1 MHSAVSFAALWMTSD
16 SADLP
21 ARHGGTGARLGKPTD
36 MNPSPLADHA
46 ALVTGSSQG
55 IGFAAATALRDA
67 GAKVIF
73 HGLPARPENI
83 PSDSSYLS
91 HDLMQPDAPARLIAE
106 AFAAQPG
113 LDTLV
118 CNAGSFFDAP
128 FLEMTRERWDRTLQ
142 LNLSATYFIAQ
153 EFAKRLV
160 AEKRGGSICI
170 TTSTNGLQAEAD
182 STAYDSSKGALV
194 MLIRTLAV
202 SLGEHGI
209 RVNGIAPGLIRT
221 PLTAAWMEGRADS
234 ASLLEHYRRK
244 VLLRRIGTP
253 EDCAGAVVFL
263 CSPAAGYITGEIITI
278 DGGLTVVQIG
288 RQ

>member
-1 MHSAVSFAALWMTSD
+1 MKTFSLENS
-16 SADLP
+16 
-21 ARHGGTGARLGKPTD
+21 
-36 MNPSPLADHA
+36 A

-55 IGFAAATALRDA
+55 IGFATATALREA

-73 HGLPARPENI
+73 HGLPPRSKNI
-83 PSDSSYLS
+83 PADCAYMQA
-91 HDLMQPDAPARLIAE
+91 DLMQADSPTRLITD
-106 AFAAQPG
+106 AFAELPN

-182 STAYDSSKGALV
+182 STAYDTSKGALV
-194 MLIRTLAV
+194 MLIRSLAV
-202 SLGEHGI
+202 SLGDHGI

-221 PLTAAWMEGRADS
+221 PLTATWMEGRPDS
-234 ASLLEHYRRK
+234 ASVLEHYQKK

-288 RQ
+288 KQ

>member
-1 MHSAVSFAALWMTSD
+1 MKIF
-16 SADLP
+16 
-21 ARHGGTGARLGKPTD
+21 
-36 MNPSPLADHA
+36 PLDNNA

-55 IGFAAATALRDA
+55 IGFATATALREA
-67 GAKVIF
+67 GAKVVF
-73 HGLPARPENI
+73 HGLQSRPENI

-91 HDLMQPDAPARLIAE
+91 HDLAQPDAPAQLIAE
-106 AFAAQPG
+106 AFAAQPD

-118 CNAGSFFDAP
+118 CNAGSFFDTP

-142 LNLSATYFIAQ
+142 LNLSATYFLAQ

-160 AEKRGGSICI
+160 AAKRGGSICI

-182 STAYDSSKGALV
+182 STAYDTSKGALV

-202 SLGEHGI
+202 SLGDHGI

-221 PLTAAWMEGRADS
+221 PLTASWIENRADD
-234 ASLLEHYRRK
+234 LLEHYKRK
-244 VLLRRIGTP
+244 ILLRRIGTP
-253 EDCAGAVVFL
+253 ADCAGAVVFL

-288 RQ
+288 RP

>member
-1 MHSAVSFAALWMTSD
+1 MKAFSLENS
-16 SADLP
+16 
-21 ARHGGTGARLGKPTD
+21 
-36 MNPSPLADHA
+36 A

-55 IGFAAATALRDA
+55 IGFAVATALRDA
-67 GAKVIF
+67 GAKVSF
-73 HGLPARPENI
+73 HGLAARTESI
-83 PSDSSYLS
+83 PPDSSYLR
-91 HDLMQPDAPARLIAE
+91 HDLAQPDAPAQLVTD
-106 AFAAQPG
+106 AFHALPN

-118 CNAGSFFDAP
+118 CNAGSFFDTP

-160 AEKRGGSICI
+160 AANRAGSICI
-170 TTSTNGLQAEAD
+170 TTSTNGLQAEMD
-182 STAYDSSKGALV
+182 STAYDTSKGALV

-202 SLGEHGI
+202 SLGDHGI

-221 PLTAAWMEGRADS
+221 PLTATWMEGRPDS
-234 ASLLEHYRRK
+234 DKVLEHYQRK

-263 CSPAAGYITGEIITI
+263 SSAAASYITGEIITI
-278 DGGLTVVQIG
+278 DGGLTVHQIG
-288 RQ
+288 KMPGT

>member
-1 MHSAVSFAALWMTSD
+1 MANS
-16 SADLP
+16 
-21 ARHGGTGARLGKPTD
+21 
-36 MNPSPLADHA
+36 A

-55 IGFAAATALRDA
+55 IGFAAASALLAA

-73 HGLPARPENI
+73 HGLLARPENI
-83 PSDSSYLS
+83 PAGCSYLQA
-91 HDLMQPDAPARLIAE
+91 DLMLPDAPVRLVAE
-106 AFAAQPG
+106 AFAAQPN

-118 CNAGSFFDAP
+118 CNAGSFFDTP

-142 LNLSATYFIAQ
+142 LNLSAVYFTAQ
-153 EFAKRLV
+153 EFARRLV
-160 AEKRGGSICI
+160 AAKRHGSICI

-182 STAYDSSKGALV
+182 STAYDTSKGALI

-202 SLGEHGI
+202 SLGDHGI

-221 PLTAAWMEGRADS
+221 PLTASWMENRTDD
-234 ASLLEHYRRK
+234 LVEHYQRK
-244 VLLRRIGTP
+244 ILLRRIGTP

-263 CSPAAGYITGEIITI
+263 CSSAAGYITGEIITI

-288 RQ
+288 KP